1 MAEFVGGLPYGAS
14 KHVQGMLNGGM
25 TAKEAAAVAR
35 AYKRG
40 GVGAGLFATGYY
52 TADQGVSVDSK
63 GNLKIGSLF
72 IPERVTHAPWLKS
85 LNWDL

>member
-1 MAEFVGGLPYGAS
+1 
-14 KHVQGMLNGGM
+14 MLNGGM

-52 TADQGVSVDSK
+52 AAEQGVSVDSK
-63 GNLKIGSLF
+63 GNLKLVTCSFLNASLMLLG
-72 IPERVTHAPWLKS
+72 LKS
-85 LNWDL
+85 LNWDS